1 MPGIYPSTLTNV
13 HLKNFF
19 KKTGFYKGKSDC
31 KAVFFAAWGQGQ
43 SSGELSQAKFQIF
56 LSF

>member
-13 HLKNFF
+13 RFF
-19 KKTGFYKGKSDC
+19 FLKKTEFYKGKSDC
-31 KAVFFAAWGQGQ
+31 KAIFFAAWGQGQ
-43 SSGELSQAKFQIF
+43 SSGELSRAKSQIF